1 MKEEHLKNLLS
12 QIKKSTKDALKAF
25 QLELWEE
32 AEEINRM
39 MIRELPCDYKA
50 YGRLADVLMKQG
62 NPSEAS
68 DYYDIVASLDKS
80 KKEMIQK
87 AIKLATESKW
97 PEAAL
102 MNQNIIEDFPWDLDA
117 FNRLGKAFIE
127 MGYKNKASEAFKC
140 ALTISSNSVIAKKN
154 LDRLI
159 KINDIKKQR
168 DSRNGI
174 SNKSYIEESG
184 KTAITRLVNV
194 SRQLDSLNL
203 LAADPVYLV
212 LSSKGIKIND
222 QNENV
227 LGSLEPKVGSRL
239 RRLINGGNKYEANIT
254 SIDGKS
260 ISIIINEL
268 FRSSSQADVPS
279 FMKKSETMPSIPN
292 ATIGYTLNDESK
304 FANMKD
310 WTDDDTE
317 SGDETVVSANIPEFI
332 SGKNNN
338 SFQDNY

>member
-1 MKEEHLKNLLS
+1 MQEEHLKNLLS

-39 MIRELPCDYKA
+39 MINELPCDYKA

-80 KKEMIQK
+80 KKEMTQK
-87 AIKLATESKW
+87 AIKLATEAKW

-127 MGYKNKASEAFKC
+127 MGYKNKASKAFKC

-174 SNKSYIEESG
+174 SNKNYIEESG
-184 KTAITRLVNV
+184 RTAITRLVNV

-203 LAADPVYLV
+203 LAGDSVHLV
-212 LSSKGIKIND
+212 LSSKSIKIND
-222 QNENV
+222 QNENA

-254 SIDGKS
+254 STEGKS

-268 FRSSSQADVPS
+268 FRSSSQANMPS
-279 FMKKSETMPSIPN
+279 FMNKSETMPSIPN
-292 ATIGYTLNDESK
+292 DPIGYTLNDESK

-317 SGDETVVSANIPEFI
+317 SGDETVASENIPEFI
-332 SGKNNN
+332 SGKRNI
-338 SFQDNY
+338 SF